1 MAGFK
6 ASFPSQ
12 RASVVEGRRRIQQF
26 LEQQGLSA
34 LQVLDA
40 LLAAG
45 EALTNAVL
53 YGASDEG
60 FLLSCDHEDGV
71 LTIRVHDFGHGFS
84 LEGKGQYIEP
94 HQRSPGGLGIYI
106 MRVLMDT
113 VTYQIDD
120 RGTTVTLVMRTRSE
134 TSKE

>member
-1 MAGFK
+1 MASFK
-6 ASFPSQ
+6 ASFPSE
-12 RASVVEGRRRIQQF
+12 RASVVESRRRLQEF
-26 LEQQGLSA
+26 LEKQGLSA
-34 LQVLDA
+34 LQVLDS

-60 FLLSCDHEDGV
+60 FLLSCDLEDGA
-71 LTIRVHDFGHGFS
+71 LTIEVRDFGPGVS

-94 HQRSPGGLGIYI
+94 QQRSPGGLGIYI

-113 VTYQIDD
+113 VTYQTDGK
-120 RGTTVTLVMRTRSE
+120 GTRVTLVLRTGSA
-134 TSKE
+134 TGKE